1 MAFLAGG
8 GPSHPEINVTPLID
22 VLLVLII
29 VFMVVDSMKPK
40 QEGLPAEVPQQAQ
53 DNPQR
58 ATPFD
63 RTIVIQVIERNGQ
76 AVPALRINQEEVG
89 WNDLQGRLQ
98 EIFKQRA
105 ERIAFVRSENEV
117 DFQYVADVIDT
128 AREAGV
134 KRVGLLTTER

>member
-40 QEGLPAEVPQQAQ
+40 QEGLPAEVPQQGQ
-53 DNPQR
+53 NDTQR
-58 ATPFD
+58 STPFD

-76 AVPALRINQEEVG
+76 PVPALRINSEEVG

-105 ERIAFVRSENEV
+105 ERIAFVRSESEV

>member
-40 QEGLPAEVPQQAQ
+40 QEGLPAELPQQAKR
-53 DNPQR
+53 DSPR
-58 ATPFD
+58 ASPLD
-63 RTIVIQVIERNGQ
+63 ATIVIQVLQTNGQ
-76 AVPALRINQEEVG
+76 PVPALKINQEVVG

-98 EIFKQRA
+98 DIFEQRA